1 MQPKASDVSDQPMM
15 PSVNN
20 KRGLSHS
27 IHNPQAEHNWQLRP
41 KHFIVREGGAI
52 VPLIPVDLL
61 PTYLSIHGISRTMS
75 IEDTTGMSNL
85 GMFLRPEGCFQL
97 WPPPPTNDEPRSA
110 VDFSQ
115 NDMSGID
122 DPASLQRI
130 ERPHDSTQEPTLKA
144 PVARRVSE
152 SMTRDSRLSPPCSTM
167 PTEKP
172 QSQLPASRVLD
183 WAEDTE
189 SVSTDDFSAT
199 DEDHSTSS
207 TSNMASNSKGKPQ
220 SQQSPTTG
228 KEKSVAKIANGM
240 LELGRSQCA
249 TRQALPSRTNTQ
261 SNGDG
266 TTRSPKTGKQ
276 KIPRPAGS
284 LCRHWCQTGQC
295 SWGTECRYTHQMPVT
310 LEGLADVGLT
320 ELPGWWR
327 RAAGLPVKGTI
338 DVRIFAAA
346 GAASAGAGGGKKSS
360 SSALAPGTMLMVPVH
375 PSKKARS
382 KVEKEERKMAEE
394 VHMIRLGA
402 ERAQTTAASPLVIG
416 PEGRKK
422 LGLGQ
427 VQAPIRPGNVQPQ
440 YEEVE
445 KLVDI

>member
-1 MQPKASDVSDQPMM
+1 
-15 PSVNN
+15 
-20 KRGLSHS
+20 
-27 IHNPQAEHNWQLRP
+27 
-41 KHFIVREGGAI
+41 
-52 VPLIPVDLL
+52 
-61 PTYLSIHGISRTMS
+61 
-75 IEDTTGMSNL
+75 
-85 GMFLRPEGCFQL
+85 
-97 WPPPPTNDEPRSA
+97 
-110 VDFSQ
+110 
-115 NDMSGID
+115 
-122 DPASLQRI
+122 
-130 ERPHDSTQEPTLKA
+130 
-144 PVARRVSE
+144 
-152 SMTRDSRLSPPCSTM
+152 M

-189 SVSTDDFSAT
+189 SVSTDNFSAT

-228 KEKSVAKIANGM
+228 KEKSVAKIANRM
-240 LELGRSQCA
+240 LELGRSQA
-249 TRQALPSRTNTQ
+249 TATAPQGPQDGQAKDPPARGQPVPALVP
-261 SNGDG
+261 DG
-266 TTRSPKTGKQ
+266 PVQLGNR
-276 KIPRPAGS
+276 
-284 LCRHWCQTGQC
+284 
-295 SWGTECRYTHQMPVT
+295 MPVHASNAGDAR
-310 LEGLADVGLT
+310 GLADVGLT

-346 GAASAGAGGGKKSS
+346 GAASAGADGGKKSS
-360 SSALAPGTMLMVPVH
+360 FSALAPGTMLMAPVH

-402 ERAQTTAASPLVIG
+402 ERAQTIAASPLVIG

-427 VQAPIRPGNVQPQ
+427 VQAPIRTGNVQLQ